1 MSHIII
7 KKIFIFIFL
16 CYSFLYNFSVFGYS
30 FDVSNYNYSTYL
42 IDLHYSF
49 FDVDKLSDQD
59 LDNVSFS
66 KSINLIE
73 KMQYYANY
81 NIAIDIDYGLSK
93 QYHLN
98 NYLLLV
104 SKLLFQADIELS
116 YVDSILSMAED
127 EYNICSE
134 NKKLSD
140 SYFFQWFDSYNVS
153 LMEGSYNDSLLNG
166 VCMNNNKIK
175 INAWELIHKKLSFFY
190 LVLEKRYEN
199 LSFNKDK
206 LVEDYTFSQGS
217 D

>member
-1 MSHIII
+1 MSNIII
-7 KKIFIFIFL
+7 KKIFIFIFVFFL
-16 CYSFLYNFSVFGYS
+16 FLYNFSVFWYS
-30 FDVSNYNYSTYL
+30 FNVSNYNYSTYL
-42 IDLHYSF
+42 VDLHYSF
-49 FDVDKLSDQD
+49 FDLDYFYAQD
-59 LDNVSFS
+59 VEDISFY
-66 KSINLIE
+66 KSIGLIE
-73 KMQYYANY
+73 QMQYYANY

-116 YVDSILSMAED
+116 YIDSILSMAEE

-153 LMEGSYNDSLLNG
+153 LMEDSYNDSLLNG
-166 VCMNNNKIK
+166 ICMNNNKIK
-175 INAWELIHKKLSFFY
+175 INAWEVIHKKLSFFY

-206 LVEDYTFSQGS
+206 LVEDYTFSQTNN
-217 D
+217 